1 MCHDL
6 FETFFDD
13 NREEWR
19 LKDAIR
25 VDGKTYHPICY
36 QDVRFHVNINKL
48 NNQKIILFY
57 LSRMHMTYHRH
68 YQQKIQVIFLIL

>member
-25 VDGKTYHPICY
+25 VDGKTSHPICY
-36 QDVRFHVNINKL
+36 QDVRFHVNINKS
-48 NNQKIILFY
+48 II
-57 LSRMHMTYHRH
+57 R
-68 YQQKIQVIFLIL
+68 K

>member
-1 MCHDL
+1 VCHDL

-36 QDVRFHVNINKL
+36 QDVRFHVNINKSTIR
-48 NNQKIILFY
+48 K
-57 LSRMHMTYHRH
+57 
-68 YQQKIQVIFLIL
+68 